1 MENQNTIDDYTEDRS
16 VKQTPLAQ
24 AKKPKPKLIKLLLAG
39 VLIVSLAL
47 IAILVGNSTL
57 GIGGNSSGSGSKKML
72 DQRVQQDAPSAPS
85 AQPHN

>member
-1 MENQNTIDDYTEDRS
+1 MEDQKTIDNYKEDQP
-16 VKQTPLAQ
+16 VKQTSLAQ
-24 AKKPKPKLIKLLLAG
+24 AKKPKLIKLLLAG

-47 IAILVGNSTL
+47 LAILVGNSML
-57 GIGGNSSGSGSKKML
+57 GIGSNSSGGGSKKML

>member
-1 MENQNTIDDYTEDRS
+1 MEDQNTIDNNKEDQP
-16 VKQTPLAQ
+16 VKQTSLAQ
-24 AKKPKPKLIKLLLAG
+24 AKKPKPRLIKLLLAG

-47 IAILVGNSTL
+47 LAILVGNSTL
-57 GIGGNSSGSGSKKML
+57 GIGSNSSGSGSKKML